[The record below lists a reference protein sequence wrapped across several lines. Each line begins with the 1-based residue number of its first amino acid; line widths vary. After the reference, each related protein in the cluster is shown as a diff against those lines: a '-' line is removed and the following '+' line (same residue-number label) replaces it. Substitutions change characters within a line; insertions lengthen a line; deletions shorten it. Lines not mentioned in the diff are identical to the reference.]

1 MLIKSIQ
8 KFLGI
13 EESGFF
19 DPKTKKAWTDYCHKT
34 PGMVFYASQVPNKD
48 YLPKTFLD
56 MLERLNTKGKKTVK
70 TKTPKPTLTQEPKKE
85 EKPQEPEVKK
95 EEQKPAKIVVFG
107 DVVPG
112 DVIDENVVT
121 DLAVGFNEENK
132 AAGIEPLTLSKE
144 EASKGHEPQPADM
157 VSDEIVEVKV
167 EEVKVEE
174 VKELPKKRGRKKKN

>member
-8 KFLGI
+8 KFLGV

-34 PGMVFYASQVPNKD
+34 PGMVFYASQVPNRD

-56 MLERLNTKGKKTVK
+56 MLERLNKKDKKTVK
-70 TKTPKPTLTQEPKKE
+70 SKTPELAPTPEPKKE

-95 EEQKPAKIVVFG
+95 EEPKPAKIVVFG

-112 DVIDENVVT
+112 DVIEENVVT
-121 DLAVGFNEENK
+121 DLTVSFNEATK
-132 AAGIEPLTLSKE
+132 AAIAEPLPLSKE
-144 EASKGHEPQPADM
+144 EATKGYAPQPADM

-167 EEVKVEE
+167 EEVK
-174 VKELPKKRGRKKKN
+174 ELPKKRGRKKKN

>member
-56 MLERLNTKGKKTVK
+56 MLERLEKKGKKVAK
-70 TKTPKPTLTQEPKKE
+70 TKTPKPTPAPEPKKE

-95 EEQKPAKIVVFG
+95 EESKPAKIVVFG

-112 DVIDENVVT
+112 DVIEETVVT
-121 DLAVGFNEENK
+121 DLAVSFNEATK
-132 AAGIEPLTLSKE
+132 AANIELLTLSKE
-144 EASKGHEPQPADM
+144 EATKGYGPQPADM

-167 EEVKVEE
+167 EEVK
-174 VKELPKKRGRKKKN
+174 ELPKKRGRKKKN

>member
-56 MLERLNTKGKKTVK
+56 MLERLNKKGKKTVK
-70 TKTPKPTLTQEPKKE
+70 TKAPKPTPAPELKKE

-95 EEQKPAKIVVFG
+95 EESKPSKIVVFG

-112 DVIDENVVT
+112 DVIEENVVT
-121 DLAVGFNEENK
+121 DLEVSFNETTKTVGAEL
-132 AAGIEPLTLSKE
+132 LTLSKE
-144 EASKGHEPQPADM
+144 ETNKGYETQPADM
-157 VSDEIVEVKV
+157 VSDEIV
-167 EEVKVEE
+167 EVKVEE

>member
-8 KFLGI
+8 KFLGV

-34 PGMVFYASQVPNKD
+34 PGMVFYASQVPNRD

-56 MLERLNTKGKKTVK
+56 MLERLNKKGKKTVK
-70 TKTPKPTLTQEPKKE
+70 AKTPEPTTTPEPKKE

-95 EEQKPAKIVVFG
+95 EESKPAKIVVFG

-112 DVIDENVVT
+112 EIIEKNIVT
-121 DLAVGFNEENK
+121 DLTVSFNEATK
-132 AAGIEPLTLSKE
+132 AAVAEPLPLSKE
-144 EASKGHEPQPADM
+144 EATKEYGPQPADM

-167 EEVKVEE
+167 EEVK
-174 VKELPKKRGRKKKN
+174 ELPKKRGRKKKN

>member
-1 MLIKSIQ
+1 MLIKFIQ

-56 MLERLNTKGKKTVK
+56 MLERLNTKSKKTVK
-70 TKTPKPTLTQEPKKE
+70 AKTPKPTPTQEPKKE
-85 EKPQEPEVKK
+85 EKPQEPELKK
-95 EEQKPAKIVVFG
+95 EEPKPAKIVVFG

-112 DVIDENVVT
+112 DVIEENVVT
-121 DLAVGFNEENK
+121 DLAVSFNEATK
-132 AAGIEPLTLSKE
+132 AADLEPLALSKE
-144 EASKGHEPQPADM
+144 EATKEYEPQPADI
-157 VSDEIVEVKV
+157 VSDEIV
-167 EEVKVEE
+167 EVKVEE

>member
-56 MLERLNTKGKKTVK
+56 MLERLNKKGKKTVK
-70 TKTPKPTLTQEPKKE
+70 AKTPKPASAPESKKE

-95 EEQKPAKIVVFG
+95 EEPKPAKIVVFG

-112 DVIDENVVT
+112 DVIEENIIT
-121 DLAVGFNEENK
+121 DLAVSFNETTK
-132 AAGIEPLTLSKE
+132 AADIEPLTLSKE
-144 EASKGHEPQPADM
+144 ETTKGYEPQPADM

-167 EEVKVEE
+167 EEVK
-174 VKELPKKRGRKKKN
+174 ELPKKRGRKKKN

>member
-56 MLERLNTKGKKTVK
+56 MLERLNKKGKKTVK
-70 TKTPKPTLTQEPKKE
+70 AKTPKPASAPELKKE

-95 EEQKPAKIVVFG
+95 EEPKPAKIVVFG

-112 DVIDENVVT
+112 DVIEENIVT
-121 DLAVGFNEENK
+121 DLAVSFNETTK
-132 AAGIEPLTLSKE
+132 AADIEPLTLSKE
-144 EASKGHEPQPADM
+144 ETTKGYEPQLTDM
-157 VSDEIVEVKV
+157 VSDEIV
-167 EEVKVEE
+167 EVKVEE

>member
-34 PGMVFYASQVPNKD
+34 PGMVFYASKVPNKD

-56 MLERLNTKGKKTVK
+56 MLERLEKKGKKVVK
-70 TKTPKPTLTQEPKKE
+70 TKTPKPTPAPEPKKE

-95 EEQKPAKIVVFG
+95 EEPKPAKIVVFG

-112 DVIDENVVT
+112 DVIEENIVT
-121 DLAVGFNEENK
+121 DLAVSFNEETK
-132 AAGIEPLTLSKE
+132 AVNIEPLTLSKE
-144 EASKGHEPQPADM
+144 EETEGYEPQPADM

-167 EEVKVEE
+167 EEVK
-174 VKELPKKRGRKKKN
+174 ELPKKRGRKKKN

>member
-8 KFLGI
+8 KFLGV

-34 PGMVFYASQVPNKD
+34 PGMVFYASQVPNRD

-56 MLERLNTKGKKTVK
+56 MLERLNKKDKKTVK
-70 TKTPKPTLTQEPKKE
+70 SKTPEPAPDPEPKKE

-95 EEQKPAKIVVFG
+95 EEPKPAKIVVFG

-112 DVIDENVVT
+112 DVIEENVVT
-121 DLAVGFNEENK
+121 DLTVSFNEATK
-132 AAGIEPLTLSKE
+132 AAVAEPLPLSKE
-144 EASKGHEPQPADM
+144 EATKGYAPQPADM

-167 EEVKVEE
+167 EEVK
-174 VKELPKKRGRKKKN
+174 ELPKKRGRKKKN

>member
-8 KFLGI
+8 KFLGV

-56 MLERLNTKGKKTVK
+56 MLERLNTKSKKTVK
-70 TKTPKPTLTQEPKKE
+70 AKTPKPTPASEQKKE
-85 EKPQEPEVKK
+85 EKHQEPEAKK
-95 EEQKPAKIVVFG
+95 EEPKPAKIVVFG

-112 DVIDENVVT
+112 DVIEENIVT
-121 DLAVGFNEENK
+121 DLAVSFNEATK
-132 AAGIEPLTLSKE
+132 AADIEPLTLSKE
-144 EASKGHEPQPADM
+144 EATKEYEPQPADI
-157 VSDEIVEVKV
+157 VSDEIV
-167 EEVKVEE
+167 EVKVEE

>member
-8 KFLGI
+8 KFLGV

-56 MLERLNTKGKKTVK
+56 MLERLNTKSKKTVK
-70 TKTPKPTLTQEPKKE
+70 AKTPKPTPASEPKKE
-85 EKPQEPEVKK
+85 EKHQEPEAKK
-95 EEQKPAKIVVFG
+95 EEPKPAKIVVFG

-112 DVIDENVVT
+112 DVIEENIVT
-121 DLAVGFNEENK
+121 DLAVSFNEATK
-132 AAGIEPLTLSKE
+132 ADDIEPLTLSKE
-144 EASKGHEPQPADM
+144 ETKEYEPQPADI
-157 VSDEIVEVKV
+157 VSDEIV
-167 EEVKVEE
+167 EVKVEE

>member
-56 MLERLNTKGKKTVK
+56 MLERLEKKGKKVAK
-70 TKTPKPTLTQEPKKE
+70 TKTPKPTPAPEPKKE
-85 EKPQEPEVKK
+85 EKPQEPEVK
-95 EEQKPAKIVVFG
+95 EEPKPAKIVVFG

-112 DVIDENVVT
+112 DVIEETVVT
-121 DLAVGFNEENK
+121 DLAVSFNEAAK
-132 AAGIEPLTLSKE
+132 AANIELLTLSKE
-144 EASKGHEPQPADM
+144 EATKGYGPQPADM

-167 EEVKVEE
+167 EEVK
-174 VKELPKKRGRKKKN
+174 ELPKKRGRKKKN

>member
-8 KFLGI
+8 KFLGV

-56 MLERLNTKGKKTVK
+56 MLERLNTKSKKTVK
-70 TKTPKPTLTQEPKKE
+70 AKTPNPAPEPKKE

-95 EEQKPAKIVVFG
+95 EEPKPAKIVVFG

-112 DVIDENVVT
+112 DVIEENVVT
-121 DLAVGFNEENK
+121 DLTVSFNEATK
-132 AAGIEPLTLSKE
+132 AVDAEPLTLSKE
-144 EASKGHEPQPADM
+144 ETTKGYEPESADI
-157 VSDEIVEVKV
+157 VSDEIV
-167 EEVKVEE
+167 EVKVEE